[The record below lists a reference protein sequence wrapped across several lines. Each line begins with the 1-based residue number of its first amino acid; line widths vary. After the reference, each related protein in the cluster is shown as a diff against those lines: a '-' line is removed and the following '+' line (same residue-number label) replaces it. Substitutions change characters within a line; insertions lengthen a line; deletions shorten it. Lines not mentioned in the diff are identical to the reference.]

1 MKPFETLSDPEF
13 IAAARRAVRTLADAP
28 EDWQKAA
35 IGLWPAAPSIWAQA
49 AGAVLRTLQAALSFD
64 SWAQPAPALGMRSTA
79 TELRHLLYSVDGRD
93 IDLRLVPAGAD
104 FSVSGQVL
112 GPDEHGVI
120 ELASDGQG
128 SRMAHVAALDALG
141 EFRIDG
147 VRAGHYV
154 MTLRLGGDEIILPA
168 IEVGERRR

>member
-28 EDWQKAA
+28 VDWQKTA
-35 IGLWPAAPSIWAQA
+35 IALWPAAPSIWAQA
-49 AGAVLRTLQAALSFD
+49 AGAVLRRLQAALSFD
-64 SWAQPAPALGMRSTA
+64 SWAQPAPAPGMRSTA

-93 IDLRLVPAGAD
+93 IDLRVVPVGAV
-104 FSVSGQVL
+104 FNVSGQVL
-112 GPDEHGVI
+112 GPDEQGVI
-120 ELASDGQG
+120 ELASEGLG
-128 SRMAHVAALDALG
+128 KRIAHVAALDSLG

-147 VRAGHYV
+147 VRAGTYV
-154 MTLRLGGDEIILPA
+154 LTLRLGPDEIVLPA